1 MKYSNQSNVVSGT
14 LSYIT
19 GSSLYAGTGTGG
31 ETVGESNGHGIITL
45 TETNYFILESRV
57 SNIDGTY
64 DYGVQCNY
72 TDEVYSQVR
81 IEDLTTS
88 SGSGS
93 SEKGQK
99 GDAGA
104 AASKGQKGDAGAA
117 ASKGQ
122 KGQQGVQ
129 GTPGVDAD
137 KGQKG
142 QQGVQGTPGL
152 DADKGQKGQQG
163 TPGLDADKGQKGQQ
177 GASGLDAEKGQKG
190 EAGEFEFTVVN
201 KTAGYGLQGSD
212 AGKFITNN
220 NNFGVY
226 QNTHSV
232 GDVITLHNKSSGNI
246 TIFQNTGVTLRFAG
260 SAITGNRILTQRGTA
275 TLICIAS
282 NEFIISGSGLL

>member
-1 MKYSNQSNVVSGT
+1 
-14 LSYIT
+14 
-19 GSSLYAGTGTGG
+19 
-31 ETVGESNGHGIITL
+31 
-45 TETNYFILESRV
+45 
-57 SNIDGTY
+57 
-64 DYGVQCNY
+64 
-72 TDEVYSQVR
+72 
-81 IEDLTTS
+81 
-88 SGSGS
+88 
-93 SEKGQK
+93 
-99 GDAGA
+99 
-104 AASKGQKGDAGAA
+104 QKGDAGAA

-142 QQGVQGTPGL
+142 QQGTPGL

-163 TPGLDADKGQKGQQ
+163 IPGVADKGQKGQQ
-177 GASGLDAEKGQKG
+177 GASGLDADKGQKG
-190 EAGEFEFTVVN
+190 EAGEFEFEVIN
-201 KTAGYGLQGSD
+201 KTAGHGLATSD

-226 QNTHSV
+226 PNRHSV
-232 GDVITLHNKSSGNI
+232 GDVITLHNKSTGNI

-260 SAITGNRILTQRGTA
+260 SALTGNRILTQRGTA